1 MQTRTKITNLWSKKV
16 VLRFRSFNH
25 HLTVEVPFEGQCQNV
40 EVNQNNSL

>member
-1 MQTRTKITNLWSKKV
+1 MDKETACKPEPKSLISGLKE
-16 VLRFRSFNH
+16 FNH